1 MLQVFF
7 IKFIGLIGSLYHSLT
22 FNLNR
27 EKLLDEDIK
36 HDFLD
41 TIFIVL
47 VDERK
52 LFDVYGWNDKVDRID
67 IRWPRDRTG
76 KWKVNMV
83 IRNGSVYKSVEIYSV
98 SDKDFIFELREENFT
113 LPEVKF

>member
-1 MLQVFF
+1 MLQIFF
-7 IKFIGLIGSLYHSLT
+7 IKLIGLIASLFNSLS
-22 FNLNR
+22 FNRTR

-41 TIFIVL
+41 TIFNVL

-67 IRWPRDRTG
+67 IRWPKDRNG

-113 LPEVKF
+113 LSVLL